1 MALLVQHL
9 QHHEIIVDSWKSGEP
24 PQDWKDAQLI
34 TLFKKGDIRLCG
46 KYQGISLLSTPGKVL
61 AWVLLKRLSLYAE
74 DLLPEAQC
82 GFFAGEDTVDM
93 IFFLK
98 QIQEDYVEPRM

>member
-1 MALLVQHL
+1 
-9 QHHEIIVDSWKSGEP
+9 
-24 PQDWKDAQLI
+24 
-34 TLFKKGDIRLCG
+34 
-46 KYQGISLLSTPGKVL
+46 
-61 AWVLLKRLSLYAE
+61 VLLKRLSLYAE